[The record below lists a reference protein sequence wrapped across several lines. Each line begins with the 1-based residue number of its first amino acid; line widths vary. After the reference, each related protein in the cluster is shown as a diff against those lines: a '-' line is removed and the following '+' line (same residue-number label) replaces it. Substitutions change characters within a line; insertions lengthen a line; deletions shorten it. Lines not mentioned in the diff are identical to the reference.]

1 MRRCR
6 SRCRLSRTSDDAHS
20 QGGCDSRGR
29 CTGLLDRH
37 IDGCRRSRRC
47 ADLGGAVGP
56 DGICT
61 VHAANSTYT
70 LDLSFPNDYPDQH
83 ALIGYLTQA
92 RDGFVNVADRSRRLQ
107 PAV

>member
-29 CTGLLDRH
+29 CTGLFYRH
-37 IDGCRRSRRC
+37 IDGHGQSAC

-70 LDLSFPNDYPDQH
+70 LNFTFPNDYPDQ
-83 ALIGYLTQA
+83 Q
-92 RDGFVNVADRSRRLQ
+92 R
-107 PAV
+107 